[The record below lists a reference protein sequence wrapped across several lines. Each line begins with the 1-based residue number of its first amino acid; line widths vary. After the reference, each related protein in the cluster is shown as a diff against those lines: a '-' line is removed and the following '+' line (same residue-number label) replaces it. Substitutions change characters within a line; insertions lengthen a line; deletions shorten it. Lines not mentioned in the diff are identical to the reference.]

1 MEELDQSMQQQK
13 ANISPQK
20 QTILKRSDSQI
31 DQDSKVNGN
40 VLISAYNY
48 KKDFRLQYCMNNHT
62 YSTNIESL
70 FAASVEQ
77 VASVI
82 EQSDNIYN

>member
-1 MEELDQSMQQQK
+1 
-13 ANISPQK
+13 
-20 QTILKRSDSQI
+20 
-31 DQDSKVNGN
+31 
-40 VLISAYNY
+40 
-48 KKDFRLQYCMNNHT
+48 MNNHT

-77 VASVI
+77 VVSVI

>member
-1 MEELDQSMQQQK
+1 
-13 ANISPQK
+13 
-20 QTILKRSDSQI
+20 
-31 DQDSKVNGN
+31 
-40 VLISAYNY
+40 
-48 KKDFRLQYCMNNHT
+48 MNNHT

-82 EQSDNIYN
+82 EQSDNIYNQQSLKELFHRKGLNLRFEWVVLTKLRQNSLRELVMIDILLRVMR